1 MAEKDHFYIPESW
14 YIQQFVEGGVIGGML
29 FLAIMLMLFI
39 ALVTKS
45 PILGGMF
52 AGIGVMNLF
61 LHTFESSVLVLSLF
75 MLIGLILAEKHP
87 IHKTEYQ

>member
-1 MAEKDHFYIPESW
+1 
-14 YIQQFVEGGVIGGML
+14 ML
-29 FLAIMLMLFI
+29 SLFWMLI
-39 ALVTKS
+39 VKS

-75 MLIGLILAEKHP
+75 MLIGLLLTEKRQ
-87 IHKTEYQ
+87 KDN

>member
-1 MAEKDHFYIPESW
+1 M
-14 YIQQFVEGGVIGGML
+14 IGGIL
-29 FLAIMLMLFI
+29 FLAIMLMLFW
-39 ALVTKS
+39 ALVKKS

-75 MLIGLILAEKHP
+75 MIVGLLLAEKAGRQLLTP
-87 IHKTEYQ
+87 NS